1 MFAAPVPSSAASAA
15 TSATAG
21 PGPGPRIF
29 AAALE
34 AAIQRVPPKM
44 LAAVIVQKMTDKRLD
59 DFDAGWREAREA
71 RKRKQDLVYR
81 MVCLCIREEG
91 LQRDEIA
98 QRLNGLMSKKEVDG
112 ALDFLCGE
120 GLIYSTIDDDHF
132 KAIDG

>member
-1 MFAAPVPSSAASAA
+1 MYRISSQ
-15 TSATAG
+15 G
-21 PGPGPRIF
+21 M
-29 AAALE
+29 
-34 AAIQRVPPKM
+34 PPKQ
-44 LAAVIVQKMTDKRLD
+44 LAAVIAQRMTNERLD

-98 QRLNGLMSKKEVDG
+98 QRLNGLMSKKEVDD

-120 GLIYSTIDDDHF
+120 ALIYSTIDDDHF
-132 KAIDG
+132 KALDI